1 MKLYLIEYFDTETDT
16 TDYTTISANNQT
28 EAIKYFIYK
37 THGTKIVIEIHK
49 VSGQIPQDPY
59 ESRCD
64 V

>member
-1 MKLYLIEYFDTETDT
+1 MDLAIK
-16 TDYTTISANNQT
+16 
-28 EAIKYFIYK
+28 EAIKAASEDEVPV
-37 THGTKIVIEIHK
+37 GCVIVTEIDK

>member
-37 THGTKIVIEIHK
+37 THGTKIVTEINK